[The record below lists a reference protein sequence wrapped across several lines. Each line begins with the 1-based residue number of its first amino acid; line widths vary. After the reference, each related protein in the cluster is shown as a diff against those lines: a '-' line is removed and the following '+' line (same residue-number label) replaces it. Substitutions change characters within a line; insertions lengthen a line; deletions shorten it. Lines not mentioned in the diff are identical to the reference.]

1 MEQRKECNSCI
12 PKYFGK
18 KYCSQ
23 MSVFQ
28 GTIDEL
34 KAQLKAKEEKCTTLT
49 EANHRLYHELSC
61 EKEKNLTLDQ
71 KLDGERKAA
80 QIVSKDV
87 QKYVDFAK
95 NLEVKHK
102 ILYFRIE

>member
-1 MEQRKECNSCI
+1 M
-12 PKYFGK
+12 YF
-18 KYCSQ
+18 
-23 MSVFQ
+23 FQ

-49 EANHRLYHELSC
+49 EANHRLYHELAC
-61 EKEKNLTLDQ
+61 EKEKNLTLDK

-95 NLEVKHK
+95 NLEIKLEEERRKTQEITLQLKTQENFQMQKV
-102 ILYFRIE
+102 R